1 MKFWNKS
8 ALIGMFAAMA
18 LGIAAGAVAN
28 VPDHPEDVVKY
39 RKAVQQSLAVHMR
52 LMKAVVRGKVSFTGH
67 LADQARALQV
77 SVKTLV
83 DNLAVLFPAGTG
95 ADKLKTRAK
104 PEIWRDWKKFEAGA
118 GLLSRETAKLAEV
131 AKGGDMKAFAAQ
143 YKAVGKACAAC
154 HKPFRAKKKR
164 TKRKKRN

>member
-1 MKFWNKS
+1 MKYWNKS
-8 ALIGMFAAMA
+8 ALIGVFAVMA
-18 LGIAAGAVAN
+18 LGIASGAVAN
-28 VPDHPEDVVKY
+28 VPDHPKDLVKY
-39 RKAVQQSLAVHMR
+39 RKAVQQSLAAHMR
-52 LMKAVVRGKVSFTGH
+52 IMGAVVKGKVSFTGQ
-67 LADQARALQV
+67 LANQARALQV

-83 DNLAVLFPAGTG
+83 DNLAVLFPDGTG
-95 ADKLKTRAK
+95 PAKLKTRAR

-118 GLLSRETAKLAEV
+118 GLLSRETAKLAEA

-164 TKRKKRN
+164 KKKRN

>member
-1 MKFWNKS
+1 MKYWNNS
-8 ALIGMFAAMA
+8 ALIGVFAAIA
-18 LGIAAGAVAN
+18 LGIGAVAVAN

-39 RKAVQQSLAVHMR
+39 RKSFQQSLAVHMR
-52 LMKAVVRGKVSFTGH
+52 LMKAVVKGKVSFTGH

-77 SVKTLV
+77 SIKTLV
-83 DNLAVLFPAGTG
+83 DNLAALFPAGTG
-95 ADKLKTRAK
+95 ADKLKTRAR
-104 PEIWRDWKKFEAGA
+104 PEIWLDWKKFEAGA
-118 GLLSRETAKLAEV
+118 GLLSRETAKLAKA

-164 TKRKKRN
+164 KKRKKRN